1 MAEQEKNKLSLWAAE
16 ARRLGMRY
24 GDYVAKYHPAVP
36 AEEPRREARKRPQ
49 EPVFGQQKR
58 KFCQYC
64 GGEISPDSRRR
75 LYCSEAC
82 AVGAH
87 EEQKMHR
94 YERSRQGV

>member
-1 MAEQEKNKLSLWAAE
+1 MDKLSLWAAE

-36 AEEPRREARKRPQ
+36 EPQQTPKRKP
-49 EPVFGQQKR
+49 ESDPVFGQQKR
-58 KFCQYC
+58 KFCQFC

-87 EEQKMHR
+87 EEQKMLR
-94 YERSRQGV
+94 RDRIRRSKLV